1 MSLIEEALR
10 KVQDPTLRAFPGT
23 AQQQERPARAKPS
36 AQAQAQVAPAPVA
49 AHSWSPAP
57 AQPSS
62 AAPNNSALIAVA
74 IGVLGLTAALIIGGA
89 FWMGRT
95 LHGPSVASRD
105 VSPGPS
111 ADAPAGPAPA
121 AARNTAPPA
130 GRSPGYVLSG
140 VIEGLGDPYAVVN
153 GLVVRAGDGL
163 EGATIVAI
171 GSGSVTLRRDDGSQ
185 LVLRVSP

>member
-74 IGVLGLTAALIIGGA
+74 IGVLGLTAALI
-89 FWMGRT
+89 M
-95 LHGPSVASRD
+95 VD
-105 VSPGPS
+105 KQ
-111 ADAPAGPAPA
+111 
-121 AARNTAPPA
+121 
-130 GRSPGYVLSG
+130 Y
-140 VIEGLGDPYAVVN
+140 
-153 GLVVRAGDGL
+153 
-163 EGATIVAI
+163 
-171 GSGSVTLRRDDGSQ
+171 VTLTE
-185 LVLRVSP
+185 LVNKIDEVKKRHEHKSPR